1 MRPHR
6 ISAHLHCF
14 PSLASGTSSS
24 CCSAAAMPSIA
35 PPTLTLCARR
45 VSVALSLVAGSH
57 ALQVRQIKEKL
68 CYVCND
74 AKREMR
80 LAEETTVLVAS
91 YTLPDGR
98 VIKIG
103 SERFQASEALFQPHL
118 MDIEGGGVAQE
129 VNFFPRARA
138 FAMMAKQRLI
148 WGCRCSTAFKVP
160 QWTPGLSFGATSCS
174 VVEQPC
180 FPAFPLGSKRSSRFC
195 TRRTYWAARLEA
207 LTR

>member
-1 MRPHR
+1 
-6 ISAHLHCF
+6 
-14 PSLASGTSSS
+14 
-24 CCSAAAMPSIA
+24 MPSIA

-129 VNFFPRARA
+129 VCHVPKLLQVRS
-138 FAMMAKQRLI
+138 RL
-148 WGCRCSTAFKVP
+148 
-160 QWTPGLSFGATSCS
+160 
-174 VVEQPC
+174 
-180 FPAFPLGSKRSSRFC
+180 
-195 TRRTYWAARLEA
+195 
-207 LTR
+207 